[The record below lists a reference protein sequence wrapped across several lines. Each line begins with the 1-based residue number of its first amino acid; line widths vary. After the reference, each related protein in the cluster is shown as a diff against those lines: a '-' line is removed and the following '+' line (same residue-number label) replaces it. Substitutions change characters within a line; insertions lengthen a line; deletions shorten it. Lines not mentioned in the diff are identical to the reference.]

1 MSQTPGQEIG
11 HDRGQVDEEHHG
23 WAPDAPGTG
32 EAKEAAIQ
40 GHQKAFEANDT
51 QDESKGPAR
60 QGADLTPE
68 GTGQSSTRRGE
79 TVSQQEGKDAGRTD
93 TGTQGESQ
101 RPTGTSTAR
110 SYTGVDPQEPITD
123 SPIQQAGDQGG

>member
-1 MSQTPGQEIG
+1 MSQPGEQEIQ
-11 HDRGQVDEEHHG
+11 HDRGTVNEEHHG

-32 EAKEAAIQ
+32 EAADRAVQ
-40 GHQKAFEANDT
+40 GNKKAFEANDT
-51 QDESKGPAR
+51 QEEATGAAR
-60 QGADLTPE
+60 QGPGLIPE

-79 TVSQQEGKDAGRTD
+79 DVSGQEGKDEGRRD

-110 SYTGVDPQEPITD
+110 DATGVDPQEPITNA
-123 SPIQQAGDQGG
+123 PTMPPG